1 MLIDRVLIGIV
12 GLFWII
18 NGIVFSVPPTSMV
31 YGGYNCSYG
40 VNLNQLIVF
49 VISYVFM
56 GDYELKL

>member
-31 YGGYNCSYG
+31 YGGYNY
-40 VNLNQLIVF
+40 I
-49 VISYVFM
+49 
-56 GDYELKL
+56 